1 MNESDNSTDFRGKLE
16 RLEVLVDALLEERN
30 SLKKEL
36 RQFERPRKKTA
47 ATGNPETLAEGS
59 LKSLETLRTRLAES
73 EAENRKLMRDRNQV
87 RERLEQIRNRLGQ
100 VEAKLLEQ
108 RSTTTNSRG

>member
-1 MNESDNSTDFRGKLE
+1 MNESDNSANLREKLD

-36 RQFERPRKKTA
+36 RQFERPRRKTA
-47 ATGNPETLAEGS
+47 AGANPETSADGP
-59 LKSLETLRTRLAES
+59 LKSLESLRTRLAES

-87 RERLEQIRNRLGQ
+87 RERLELIRNRLGQ

-108 RSTTTNSRG
+108 RSTTANSRG